1 VTGCYVL
8 SPRARSDLDDIWN
21 YTEHRWGI
29 DQAELYIRQLR
40 EQIEAVAAQ
49 PAIGRAC
56 FEIRAGYY
64 KYRARSLFLF
74 YRLTS
79 QGIDII
85 RILHERMDFEQHLQ

>member
-1 VTGCYVL
+1 VTDRYVL
-8 SPRARSDLDDIWN
+8 SPGAQSDLDDIWT
-21 YTEHRWGI
+21 YTEDKWGI

-40 EQIEAVAAQ
+40 QHIETVAAQ

-56 FEIRAGYY
+56 FEVRAGYH
-64 KYRARSLFLF
+64 KYRAGSHLLF

-85 RILHERMDFEQHLQ
+85 RILHKRMDFELHL